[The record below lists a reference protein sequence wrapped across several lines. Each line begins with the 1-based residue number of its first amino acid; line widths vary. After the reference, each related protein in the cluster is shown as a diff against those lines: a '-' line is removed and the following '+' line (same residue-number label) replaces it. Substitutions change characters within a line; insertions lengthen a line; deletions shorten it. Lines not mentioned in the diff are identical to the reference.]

1 MPMPD
6 WARAHGAPLFS
17 ATIRTQPQDFRVE
30 EDLPFEFSGDGEH
43 DYLHVEKTGANTEW
57 VSRQLARFAGVP
69 ARDVGYAGLKDRHAV
84 TRQWFSVPRW
94 HAPDWNVFVAEGVRL
109 LEVRRH
115 NRKLRRG
122 AHRGNA
128 FHIVLRGDAI
138 EKHHEAVA
146 QRVSVIRERGVPN
159 YFGDQRFGRDGAN
172 VGLADDWAA
181 GKRMP
186 RHLRSL
192 AISTARSLMFNER
205 LEQRVQAGDWDRV
218 LPGDVV
224 NLDGSNS
231 IFTAD
236 VVDADLEARC
246 RALDLHPAGVLWG
259 DGAPGAAEGHEAWVA
274 ALARARV
281 EVGWRAL
288 RLRVTAL
295 EAAPSE
301 DAIEI
306 RFSLPS
312 GAFATSVLREI
323 AEVRDRAE

>member
-1 MPMPD
+1 
-6 WARAHGAPLFS
+6 
-17 ATIRTQPQDFRVE
+17 
-30 EDLPFEFSGDGEH
+30 
-43 DYLHVEKTGANTEW
+43 
-57 VSRQLARFAGVP
+57 
-69 ARDVGYAGLKDRHAV
+69 
-84 TRQWFSVPRW
+84 
-94 HAPDWNVFVAEGVRL
+94 
-109 LEVRRH
+109 
-115 NRKLRRG
+115 
-122 AHRGNA
+122 
-128 FHIVLRGDAI
+128 
-138 EKHHEAVA
+138 
-146 QRVSVIRERGVPN
+146 
-159 YFGDQRFGRDGAN
+159 
-172 VGLADDWAA
+172 
-181 GKRMP
+181 MP

-205 LEQRVQAGDWDRV
+205 LEQRVQAGDWDCV